1 MDRQSAFFASS
12 QLLRSYDLAGPAP
25 KSKLHYRNLEN
36 DEALGGMR
44 RPDRSVHTSPGYRSV
59 GQRIFDMGEAFIKS
73 NPKSLDIVRDLRA
86 GKVVTGFPDDMVAAF
101 RDSLFE
107 VLGSSAPPTSH
118 GPDPDLIECW
128 GKAVGD
134 QDAAGILPGWLR
146 QGAPIGILEHIDVAN
161 VFPSVIPEDIAY
173 SPYSLYS
180 EFAGWS
186 NYASAEE
193 EPQVV
198 ADLLQAQADKGH
210 CKFFDDMPSLCEYL
224 GVESV
229 VLTKLALITK
239 PKADGTL
246 KHRLIWDLLRS
257 EVNGT
262 VTLTERIVLPRIQ
275 DAVDDARHIRNATAL
290 PLEWLVLDI
299 ADAFHNIPMRDS
311 ERRFACGVVNGR
323 LVVFEVLCMGGRS
336 APNIWGRYAALLGR
350 MLASIFCPDEFRNEI
365 FVDDPLM
372 AAAGTEERRDIIFT
386 IALLF
391 MQATGFPLA
400 WGKGVLGTSVTWI
413 GAQLTSSSDGIE
425 VSIPEDKL
433 ESLLTQTKQLNA
445 SVVASRRSVRSY
457 CGKLSFI
464 GGMVPYI
471 RPFLSMV
478 WAALSSASSLPPAL
492 IHCRQFRVAL
502 DWLQALLLGRHG
514 PLVRTFPL
522 AEVWSSEGDYIATD
536 ACPWGFAGVLFKN
549 FAPIAWF
556 ASPLLEGDLRRFRA
570 KRGDSGHNTTWEALA
585 LLVAIRLWLPG
596 TSVLARVRSDSLS
609 ALRSMVKL
617 SSKSPNLNL
626 VARELAL
633 DAVLGLYTIGMAV
646 HIPGVSNK
654 LPDDLSRMWAPE
666 PHACPLELVDIP
678 EHSLPLRDGS
688 FWRTTT
694 PTHRRGLAW
703 ATRSKLS

>member
-1 MDRQSAFFASS
+1 MLLPRKNLRWWLTSFKPKQIRAIASS
-12 QLLRSYDLAGPAP
+12 SMTCPHCVSISAWSQWCLQSSLSSQNPKPMVRLSTGSFGTSSGQRSMARSRSL
-25 KSKLHYRNLEN
+25 S
-36 DEALGGMR
+36 AL
-44 RPDRSVHTSPGYRSV
+44 SSLGYRMRWTMHATSV
-59 GQRIFDMGEAFIKS
+59 TPQHCHSSGLYLTSLMPFIIYPCVTPS
-73 NPKSLDIVRDLRA
+73 EDLR
-86 GKVVTGFPDDMVAAF
+86 
-101 RDSLFE
+101 
-107 VLGSSAPPTSH
+107 
-118 GPDPDLIECW
+118 
-128 GKAVGD
+128 
-134 QDAAGILPGWLR
+134 
-146 QGAPIGILEHIDVAN
+146 
-161 VFPSVIPEDIAY
+161 
-173 SPYSLYS
+173 
-180 EFAGWS
+180 
-186 NYASAEE
+186 
-193 EPQVV
+193 
-198 ADLLQAQADKGH
+198 
-210 CKFFDDMPSLCEYL
+210 
-224 GVESV
+224 VESSMGDW
-229 VLTKLALITK
+229 LSSKYYAWGQI
-239 PKADGTL
+239 GTQHL
-246 KHRLIWDLLRS
+246 
-257 EVNGT
+257 
-262 VTLTERIVLPRIQ
+262 
-275 DAVDDARHIRNATAL
+275 
-290 PLEWLVLDI
+290 
-299 ADAFHNIPMRDS
+299 
-311 ERRFACGVVNGR
+311 
-323 LVVFEVLCMGGRS
+323 
-336 APNIWGRYAALLGR
+336 GRYAALLGR

-596 TSVLARVRSDSLS
+596 TSVLARVRSDALS

-654 LPDDLSRMWAPE
+654 LPDDLSRMWALE